1 MKKKSLFDYSESDVD
16 SLSGKEFVELLL
28 YTEERYHSCRDSI
41 ARFCALEF
49 FDDGPPDLE
58 EERKKLEI
66 LRSFCHNRIEKELN
80 RK

>member
-1 MKKKSLFDYSESDVD
+1 MGGIRVLDEALHRKPGLKVVMISAYGNCAVKSRA
-16 SLSGKEFVELLL
+16 KEL
-28 YTEERYHSCRDSI
+28 
-41 ARFCALEF
+41 CALEF